1 MDSALIGV
9 LGVIIG
15 IVANEWIRRRNRIES
30 YAQKTFEKR
39 LEIYEVL
46 FQRVNAGGAVGSK
59 AIKDSSLSFEERF
72 NLVNGAIIDI
82 AQWCD
87 EHSLYLDEEVAIQ
100 CVTLLMDIE
109 NVQDMI
115 EGAERE
121 ERIDDFYLQ
130 LRYTK
135 DMLKKASGIQ
145 DVNSSFTLM
154 TKAKFRSPVLDYYKQ
169 QKKAMRK
176 GKKRTPPDQSLT

>member
-1 MDSALIGV
+1 MDSALLGI

-46 FQRVNAGGAVGSK
+46 FQLVNAGGAAGTK
-59 AIKDSSLSFEERF
+59 AIKDSSLCFEDRF
-72 NLVNGAIIDI
+72 DLVNGAIVDI
-82 AQWCD
+82 VQWCD
-87 EHSLYLDEEVAIQ
+87 EHSLYLDEEVTIQ
-100 CVTLLMDIE
+100 CVTLLMGVED
-109 NVQDMI
+109 VQDMVDEAEKGEKI
-115 EGAERE
+115 ES
-121 ERIDDFYLQ
+121 FYLQ

-154 TKAKFRSPVLDYYKQ
+154 TKAKFRSPVLDYYNQ

-176 GKKRTPPDQSLT
+176 ANKKKTA